1 MLIAVKTEPLTN
13 LRALIIEDNPVDTE
27 MFGSI
32 LRNAG
37 YKVTWN
43 RIATESE
50 YVSSLGNSPDIII
63 ADYSSPQFDVSRA
76 LQILKEKGSDTPF
89 IMITGTICETMAIDC
104 MQKGASDYLFR
115 DRLARLGYSVAQA
128 LSNNGAES
136 GREKADEIL
145 KRSEE
150 RYKNIIDNIHEGYF
164 EVDLAGSFTFFN
176 DSLCRIL
183 GYPRHELMGMN
194 NRAYTTPKTARKIY
208 RIYNE
213 MYRKGTACDFYDYEI
228 TRKDGSRSVLE
239 ISTSPLRGGSGV
251 IVGFQGIVRDVT
263 KHRRAEE
270 ELQKSFST
278 LHKTLEDTI
287 DALGFALQTKD
298 PFTAGHQRRV
308 AELSSRI
315 AEEMNYNKD
324 GIRGIRLAAL
334 VHDIGKIHVPTEI
347 LSKPGQ
353 LTDVEFDIIKTH
365 SQAGYD
371 IIKSIEFPWPIATI
385 VLQHHE
391 RLDGSGYPL
400 SLKENEILKEAK
412 IMAVADVVESI
423 SSDRPYRPALG
434 IDVALDEISGKKGI
448 LYDPE
453 AAEICIK
460 LFKEGSFRFTS

>member
-1 MLIAVKTEPLTN
+1 MQTESLTS

-27 MFGSI
+27 MLGSI
-32 LRNAG
+32 LRKAG
-37 YKVTWN
+37 YRVTWD
-43 RIATESE
+43 RVVTEPD
-50 YVSSLGNSPDIII
+50 YVSCLKHSPDIII

-76 LQILKEKGSDTPF
+76 LEILKEKELDIPF
-89 IMITGTICETMAIDC
+89 IMVTGTICETLAIDC
-104 MQKGASDYLFR
+104 MKKGASDYLFR
-115 DRLARLGYSVAQA
+115 DRLARLGHSVAQA
-128 LSNNGAES
+128 LGNNGTNN
-136 GREKADEIL
+136 GKGLADENL
-145 KRSEE
+145 RRSEK
-150 RYKNIIDNIHEGYF
+150 RYKNIVDHIHEGYF
-164 EVDLAGSFTFFN
+164 EVNLAGSFTFFN
-176 DSLCRIL
+176 DSMCRIL
-183 GYPRHELMGMN
+183 GYSRQELMGMN
-194 NRAYTTPKTARKIY
+194 NREYTTPKTAKKIY
-208 RIYNE
+208 KTYNK
-213 MYRKGTACDFYDYEI
+213 MYQKGTTCEVYDYEVI
-228 TRKDGSRSVLE
+228 RKDGSRSILE
-239 ISTSPLRGGSGV
+239 ISTSPSRDTSGG

-270 ELQKSFST
+270 DLQRSFDT

-315 AEEMNYNKD
+315 AEEMNYDKD

-353 LTDVEFDIIKTH
+353 LTNVEFDIIKTH

-371 IIKSIEFPWPIATI
+371 IMKSIEFPWPIATI

-400 SLKENEILKEAK
+400 SLKENEILREAK

-423 SSDRPYRPALG
+423 SSHRPYRPALG
-434 IDVALDEISGKKGI
+434 IDVALDEISSKQGI

-453 AAEICIK
+453 AAEACIK
-460 LFKEGSFRFTS
+460 LFEEGSFSFTS